1 MMGMQNTVSGN
12 HNTLSIWASNTM
24 LRWFCKKL
32 MSIIPLFHYSIIP
45 IRFSLTC
52 WAFVVSCFSFDAFA
66 AEPNYL
72 SPSSL
77 AMTKDGKTLYV
88 ACQTAG
94 EVMVFDTTTEKVT
107 ARHAL
112 TNVHQFALSP
122 DEQRLYLTGG
132 TSHGTLQEVDLKT
145 GKALRS
151 FSAGHTP
158 MSPLVTQDGKRLF
171 YCNRHARTDQP
182 DIHEL
187 DITTGKILR
196 SAKAI
201 REPVKLCLSKD
212 EQTLWAFNHLP
223 LMEANRSNVF
233 TSVSVYDA
241 KTFRQ
246 KAKLDLPS
254 GSFAIRDAV
263 MSPDGKYCFV
273 THTIGRFTVPTT
285 HLDRGWIN
293 TSAISVL
300 AVEKCAYLNT
310 ALLDDTTRGAANPWG
325 VTITPDGKWLC
336 ITASGIHEL
345 LVIPVAD
352 FLKRLAACAN
362 PKEVVNNLSFL
373 YGAKT
378 RLPLEKCL
386 GPRAVVAS
394 GDRVYSANRFSDNL
408 AVVQMWDDGPGGVV
422 PLPLVEKPKEPDLVR
437 HGERIFNDATLCYQ
451 QWQSCASCHPDTR
464 SDGTNWDLLN
474 DGIGNPKQSRSML
487 YSHRTSPVM
496 ITGIRESAEIAVE
509 KGFTMIQFQSV
520 TPFYLDTVNAYIKS
534 LEPELSPYRNPD
546 GSLTAAAVR
555 GKVIFEGKAECI
567 KCHTPPYYGDKKPY
581 VLGLG
586 SDNERTRA
594 FCTPILIEVWRTAP
608 YMYDGRALSM
618 ETVITTDNSNNKHGN
633 TKNLSK
639 KEVRDLGEY
648 VNSL

>member
-1 MMGMQNTVSGN
+1 
-12 HNTLSIWASNTM
+12 
-24 LRWFCKKL
+24 
-32 MSIIPLFHYSIIP
+32 
-45 IRFSLTC
+45 
-52 WAFVVSCFSFDAFA
+52 
-66 AEPNYL
+66 
-72 SPSSL
+72 
-77 AMTKDGKTLYV
+77 
-88 ACQTAG
+88 
-94 EVMVFDTTTEKVT
+94 MVFDTATEKVI

-112 TNVHQFALSP
+112 TNVHEIALSA
-122 DEQRLYLTGG
+122 DEQRLYVIGG

-145 GKALRS
+145 GKSLRS
-151 FSAGHTP
+151 FAAGHTP
-158 MSPLVTQDGKRLF
+158 MSPRVTQDGKRLF
-171 YCNRHARTDQP
+171 YCNRYARTDQP
-182 DIHEL
+182 DIHEV
-187 DITTGKILR
+187 DIQTGKIMR
-196 SAKAI
+196 STKAI
-201 REPVKLCLSKD
+201 REPICIRFSKD
-212 EQTLWAFNHLP
+212 ESTLWAFNHLP

-233 TSVSVYDA
+233 TSVCVYDMNTL
-241 KTFRQ
+241 KQ

-300 AVEKCAYLNT
+300 DVEKCAYLNT
-310 ALLDDTTRGAANPWG
+310 ALLDDTVRGAANPWG

-336 ITASGIHEL
+336 ITASGIHEM
-345 LVIPVAD
+345 LVIPVAE
-352 FLKRLAACAN
+352 FLKRLAACVN

-378 RLPLEKCL
+378 RLPMESCL
-386 GPRAVVAS
+386 GPRALATI
-394 GDRVYSANRFSDNL
+394 GDRVYCANYFSDNL
-408 AVVQMWDDGPGGVV
+408 ALVQMWDDGPGGVV

-474 DGIGNPKQSRSML
+474 DGIGNPKQSRSLL
-487 YSHRTSPVM
+487 YTHRTSPVM

-509 KGFTMIQFQSV
+509 KGFTMIQFHAV
-520 TPFYLDTVNAYIKS
+520 TPFYLNTVNAYLKS

-546 GSLTAAAVR
+546 GTLTPAALR
-555 GKVIFEGKAECI
+555 GKVLFEGKAECI

-586 SDNERTRA
+586 SDNERNRA
-594 FCTPILIEVWRTAP
+594 FHTPILIEVWRTAP
-608 YMYDGRALSM
+608 YMYDGRAISM
-618 ETVITTDNSNNKHGN
+618 EAVITTDNSNNKHGN
-633 TKNLSK
+633 TKDLSK
-639 KEVRDLGEY
+639 KEVRDLAEY